1 MIQTMVIF
9 LIKWV
14 VTDLTDCQLFQSVL
28 QIYEVN
34 S

>member
-14 VTDLTDCQLFQSVL
+14 VTDPMDCQLFQSVL

>member
-9 LIKWV
+9 FIKWV
-14 VTDLTDCQLFQSVL
+14 VTDLTDCQLFKSVL